1 MSKRVPKQVAMELI
15 AFVKRVELR
24 ASFYDP
30 KATSAFEFARQM
42 SSPHLQKKNPNYECL
57 MVRQIDEDFPASL
70 KAEFSDG
77 SVFETETSGHTAADL
92 RSLFFEKAEDA
103 ENALAAKIGVKK

>member
-1 MSKRVPKQVAMELI
+1 MSKRVPKTVAMELI

-24 ASFYDP
+24 ANFYDP

-57 MVRQIDEDFPASL
+57 MVRQPNEDFAASL
-70 KAEFSDG
+70 KAEYSDG
-77 SVFETETSGHTAADL
+77 SVFETETGEHTAADL

-103 ENALAAKIGVKK
+103 ENALAVKAVGKK